1 MDFVVALSVSWVPV
15 AADYA
20 RHSRSSRA
28 AFTGVVGGYTIAQ
41 VACLAVGIYAV
52 ALAGHSAVLEQPT
65 AVFAPFVAAPLGA
78 LFFGVL
84 VLRETDQS
92 FANVYSTAM
101 SLQNLMPRVDRR
113 IFSVAI
119 GVLTTAMALVIDVNS
134 YSAFLSI
141 IGAVFVP
148 MLGVLAVDYF
158 LLGRGRN
165 WDTSENA
172 PSRWLM
178 VIPWVLGFVTWWM
191 LAAPSAV
198 SWWAEIWDGVRGP
211 SGSPRSRG

>member
-1 MDFVVALSVSWVPV
+1 
-15 AADYA
+15 
-20 RHSRSSRA
+20 
-28 AFTGVVGGYTIAQ
+28 
-41 VACLAVGIYAV
+41 
-52 ALAGHSAVLEQPT
+52 
-65 AVFAPFVAAPLGA
+65 VFAPFVAAPLGA
-78 LFFGVL
+78 LFFGIL

-113 IFSVAI
+113 IFSVII
-119 GVLTTAMALVIDVNS
+119 GVLTTGIALVIDVNS

-148 MLGVLAVDYF
+148 MLGVLVVDYF

-165 WDTSENA
+165 WNTSENA

-178 VIPWVLGFVTWWM
+178 VIPWVLGFVTWWL

-198 SWWAEIWDGVRGP
+198 AWWAQIWDDVRGAIGFTP
-211 SGSPRSRG
+211 QPWMSASIGAFLVAGLLTLGIGLLRRRS